1 MQYGL
6 IGCPLGHSFSKEI
19 HEALGRY
26 SYELCELKPDE
37 VATFLRRRDFR
48 GINVTIPHKQT
59 VMPYLDEISDR
70 AKAIG
75 AVNTIVNRNGRL
87 WGDNTD
93 FDGMRLAL
101 SHAGIRLKG
110 KNVLILGTGG
120 TSKTAFAVAA
130 ALGAKSVHKVS
141 RSGKDGALTYEQ
153 AYQTDANV
161 ILNTTPCGMFPHAD
175 ETPIDVDRFS
185 NLTGVFDA
193 IYHPLCTRLVLDAKE
208 RKIPAAGGLYMLV
221 AQAVRAAERFTG
233 EAFPAAT
240 LDRVYRRT
248 LAAKRNPVL
257 IGMPGVGKTR
267 VGMRLAE
274 LLERPFFDSDR
285 VILERIG
292 MPIADYFA
300 AHGEAAFRA
309 IESEVIAE
317 LSQKSGVVLSTGG
330 GAVLKPENVRALKA
344 NGVLLFLDRPVDE
357 LKVSDDRPLSSDR
370 ERVRKLFAERY
381 PIYLAAADVH
391 IHSGKNANETAHMIL
406 EELE

>member
-48 GINVTIPHKQT
+48 AINVTIPHKQT

-93 FDGMRLAL
+93 
-101 SHAGIRLKG
+101 
-110 KNVLILGTGG
+110 
-120 TSKTAFAVAA
+120 KTAFAVAA
-130 ALGAKSVHKVS
+130 ALGAKSVRKVS

-309 IESEVIAE
+309 IESEVTAE

-344 NGVLLFLDRPVDE
+344 NGFLLFLDRPVDE